1 MTDKSTGNDTKL
13 NKTYQLVKALK
24 EDGELYTRYIN
35 RELSMKDISEMFGV
49 SYQHVA
55 NIVKENNI
63 GNPKVERQMIK
74 DNEKIQVEND
84 INNGLPIDY
93 FKENYTMF
101 NPIKTTMSMFNS
113 LNTRIKNKEIK
124 AKIPLITIHRLNIL
138 VLEVN
143 IMKFIKNN
151 AKQSKGKKKRISD
164 IAEIFGVSYTK
175 VAYISSYF
183 KKEKKNLLPNK
194 DEKLVKIVMRNLDIT
209 KEVIQSDLGASEA
222 IKKVAED
229 YDIEESMVS
238 RIVECEPYIEGAD
251 IEEFIKINKERT
263 IE

>member
-1 MTDKSTGNDTKL
+1 MSSNDEKL

-24 EDGELYTRYIN
+24 EDGELYQRYIN

-74 DNEKIQVEND
+74 DNEKVQVQND

-101 NPIKTTMSMFNS
+101 NPISTTMSMFNS
-113 LNTRIKNKEIK
+113 LNTRIKNNEIK
-124 AKIPLITIHRLNIL
+124 VEVPIITIHRLNIL

-143 IMKFIKNN
+143 IMKFIDKNN
-151 AKQSKGKKKRISD
+151 KQSKGKKKRISD
-164 IAEIFGVSYTK
+164 IAEIFGISYTK

-183 KKEKKNLLPNK
+183 KKDKKNLLPHK
-194 DEKLVKIVMRNLDIT
+194 DDKLVKIVMRNLDLT
-209 KEVIQSDLGASEA
+209 KEVIESELNENKA
-222 IKKVAED
+222 IENAAKD
-229 YDIEESMVS
+229 YDMEESMIK
-238 RIVECEPYIEGAD
+238 RIVNCEPYIEGSD
-251 IEEFIKINKERT
+251 MEKFIEINRNKSKE
-263 IE
+263 

>member
-1 MTDKSTGNDTKL
+1 MSSNDEKL

-24 EDGELYTRYIN
+24 EDGELYQRYIN

-74 DNEKIQVEND
+74 DNEKVQVQND

-101 NPIKTTMSMFNS
+101 NPISTTMSMFNS
-113 LNTRIKNKEIK
+113 LNTRIKNNEIK
-124 AKIPLITIHRLNIL
+124 VEVPIITIHRLNIL

-143 IMKFIKNN
+143 IMKFIDKNN
-151 AKQSKGKKKRISD
+151 KQSKGKKKRISD

-183 KKEKKNLLPNK
+183 KKDKKNLLPHK
-194 DEKLVKIVMRNLDIT
+194 DDKLVKIVMRNLDLT
-209 KEVIQSDLGASEA
+209 KEIIESEQSEEKA
-222 IKKVAED
+222 IEKAAKD
-229 YDIEESMVS
+229 YDMEETMIK
-238 RIVECEPYIEGAD
+238 RIVNCEPYIEGSD
-251 IEEFIKINKERT
+251 MGKFIEINKNKSNE
-263 IE
+263 

>member
-1 MTDKSTGNDTKL
+1 MSSNDEKL

-24 EDGELYTRYIN
+24 EDGELYQRYIN

-74 DNEKIQVEND
+74 DNEKVQVQND

-101 NPIKTTMSMFNS
+101 NPISTTMSMFNS
-113 LNTRIKNKEIK
+113 LNTRIKNNEIK
-124 AKIPLITIHRLNIL
+124 VEVPIITIHRLNIL

-143 IMKFIKNN
+143 IMKFIDKNN
-151 AKQSKGKKKRISD
+151 KQSKGKKKRISD
-164 IAEIFGVSYTK
+164 IAGIFGISYTK

-183 KKEKKNLLPNK
+183 KKDKKNLLPHK
-194 DEKLVKIVMRNLDIT
+194 DDKLVKIVMRNLDLT
-209 KEVIQSDLGASEA
+209 KEIIESELNEEKA
-222 IKKVAED
+222 IEKAAKD
-229 YDIEESMVS
+229 YDMEETMIK
-238 RIVECEPYIEGAD
+238 RIVNCEPYIEGSD
-251 IEEFIKINKERT
+251 MEKFIEINKNKSTE
-263 IE
+263 